1 MLFEKKEYK
10 ERLRKVK
17 SAMQKKGIEL
27 LISQDPSNMNY
38 LTGYDAWSFY
48 YAQCVIVH
56 TNSEEPMC
64 FVRAQDAGGAYI
76 KTYLKDENIIVYDEK
91 YIHTWPSHPY
101 DHLVKIIKQK
111 KWDKLSIGLE
121 MDSHYF
127 TAYCYEKIKLGLPN
141 AKLKDSE
148 RLVNWVRLVKS
159 NAEID
164 LMKSAALISEKGMKT
179 AIESINPEV
188 RQCDAVAEI
197 QKALFMGTSE
207 FGGEYSSI
215 ATLLP
220 TGKGTSASHLT
231 ATQDKFVKGEAT
243 IIEISGTHKRY
254 HAPMARTVL
263 LGKPDQKKI
272 DAMKATNEALEAGIS
287 ATKPGNTADDVAQKF
302 WKVLDKYNIK
312 KESRTGYSIGI
323 GYPPDWGEH
332 TLNISKGNKTVLQPN
347 VTFHMIAV
355 MQFGDWGVEASEA
368 IRVTEKGSELF
379 CYLSRELHIKG

>member
-1 MLFEKKEYK
+1 MLFTQEEYK
-10 ERLRKVK
+10 ARLKKVQK
-17 SAMQKKGIEL
+17 SMQEKGIEL
-27 LISQDPSNMNY
+27 LISQDTANMNY

-56 TNSEEPMC
+56 VNAEEPIC
-64 FVRAQDAGGAYI
+64 FVRAQDVGGAYI
-76 KTYLKDENIIVYDEK
+76 KTYLKDENIIRYDEK

-101 DHLVKIIKQK
+101 DYLVEIIKQK
-111 KWDKLSIGLE
+111 KWDKLSVGLE

-127 TAYCYEKIKLGLPN
+127 TAYCYEKIKQGLPN

-159 NAEID
+159 NAEIE
-164 LMKSAALISEKGMKT
+164 LMKSAAIISEKGMKT
-179 AIESINPEV
+179 AMGAINPGV

-197 QKALFMGTSE
+197 QRALFMGTPE
-207 FGGEYSSI
+207 FGGEYSGI

-231 ATQDKFVKGEAT
+231 ATQDKFVSGEAT
-243 IIEISGTHKRY
+243 IIELSGTYKRY

-272 DAMKATNEALEAGIS
+272 DAMKATNEALESGIS

-302 WKVLDKYNIK
+302 WKVLNKYNIK

-332 TLNISKGNKTVLQPN
+332 TLNILKGDKTILQPN

-368 IRVTEKGSELF
+368 IRVTEKGFELF
-379 CYLSRELHIKG
+379 CNLSRELHIKG